1 MPWFFLIYLSGDIE
15 WLQFPFFPARSGLYP
30 PARNEPSASKLELE
44 PFHFRRGG
52 WGEATP
58 LATRIT
64 SLIIMWSKDKILSQ
78 EALLPLVAQW
88 QQAGEQVV
96 FTNGCF
102 DLLHL
107 GHVDYLEKARHLGHR
122 LVVGLNTDA
131 SVSRLKPGRPLQDEV
146 SRARVLASLLFVDA
160 VTLFDEQTP
169 LALIQAVR
177 PNILVKGDDYQL
189 SGIVGHEAVLEN
201 GGQVLTVPL
210 VAGYST
216 TRIVER
222 ILSTAKT

>member
-1 MPWFFLIYLSGDIE
+1 
-15 WLQFPFFPARSGLYP
+15 
-30 PARNEPSASKLELE
+30 
-44 PFHFRRGG
+44 
-52 WGEATP
+52 
-58 LATRIT
+58 
-64 SLIIMWSKDKILSQ
+64 MWAKDKILNQ
-78 EALLPLVAQW
+78 AALLPVVAAW
-88 QQAGEQVV
+88 QAAGEKVV

-107 GHVDYLEKARHLGHR
+107 GHVDYLEKARHLGQR

-160 VTLFDEQTP
+160 VVLFDEQTP
-169 LALIQAVR
+169 LALIEALR
-177 PNILVKGDDYQL
+177 PDILVKGNDYAL
-189 SGIVGHEAVLEN
+189 SGIVGHEVVLQN

-222 ILSTAKT
+222 IAAQSSAG

>member
-1 MPWFFLIYLSGDIE
+1 M
-15 WLQFPFFPARSGLYP
+15 
-30 PARNEPSASKLELE
+30 
-44 PFHFRRGG
+44 
-52 WGEATP
+52 P
-58 LATRIT
+58 LA
-64 SLIIMWSKDKILSQ
+64 
-78 EALLPLVAQW
+78 ALLPQVAAWKAQ
-88 QQAGEQVV
+88 GERVV

-107 GHVDYLEKARHLGHR
+107 GHVDYLEKARHLGQR

-131 SVSRLKPGRPLQDEV
+131 SVSCLKPGRPLQDEV

-160 VTLFDEQTP
+160 VVLFDEQTP
-169 LALIQAVR
+169 LALIEAIR
-177 PNILVKGDDYQL
+177 PDILVKGDDYQI
-189 SGIVGHEAVLEN
+189 SGIVGHEVVLQN

-222 ILSTAKT
+222 ILGSKQAEG

>member
-1 MPWFFLIYLSGDIE
+1 
-15 WLQFPFFPARSGLYP
+15 
-30 PARNEPSASKLELE
+30 
-44 PFHFRRGG
+44 
-52 WGEATP
+52 
-58 LATRIT
+58 
-64 SLIIMWSKDKILSQ
+64 MWTKDKILPLGQ
-78 EALLPLVAQW
+78 LLPLVEAW
-88 QQAGEQVV
+88 KAAHEKVV

-107 GHVDYLEKARHLGHR
+107 GHVDYLEKARHLGNR

-131 SVSRLKPGRPLQDEV
+131 SVSCLKPGRPLQDEV

-160 VTLFDEQTP
+160 VVLFGEQTP
-169 LALIQAVR
+169 LALIEALK
-177 PNILVKGDDYQL
+177 PDILVKGDDYQI
-189 SGIVGHEAVLEN
+189 SGIVGHEVVLQH

-222 ILSTAKT
+222 ILGTER

>member
-1 MPWFFLIYLSGDIE
+1 MQWTKE
-15 WLQFPFFPARSGLYP
+15 
-30 PARNEPSASKLELE
+30 K
-44 PFHFRRGG
+44 
-52 WGEATP
+52 
-58 LATRIT
+58 
-64 SLIIMWSKDKILSQ
+64 IMSR
-78 EALLPLVAQW
+78 EALLPVVAAW
-88 QQAGEQVV
+88 QAAGEKVV

-107 GHVDYLEKARHLGHR
+107 GHVDYLEQARHLGQR

-131 SVSRLKPGRPLQDEV
+131 SVSCLKPGRPLQDEV

-160 VTLFDEQTP
+160 VVLFDEQTP
-169 LALIQAVR
+169 LSLVEALR
-177 PNILVKGDDYQL
+177 PNVLVKGNDYQI
-189 SGIVGHEAVLEN
+189 SGIVGHEVVLEN

-222 ILSTAKT
+222 ILRGA

>member
-1 MPWFFLIYLSGDIE
+1 MQW
-15 WLQFPFFPARSGLYP
+15 
-30 PARNEPSASKLELE
+30 
-44 PFHFRRGG
+44 
-52 WGEATP
+52 T
-58 LATRIT
+58 
-64 SLIIMWSKDKILSQ
+64 KDKIRSR
-78 EALLPLVAQW
+78 EEVVPLVQSW
-88 QQAGEQVV
+88 QAAGEKVV

-107 GHVDYLEKARHLGHR
+107 GHVDYLEKARHLGNR
-122 LVVGLNTDA
+122 LVIGLNTDA

-160 VTLFDEQTP
+160 VVLFDEQTP
-169 LALIQAVR
+169 LALIEAVR
-177 PNILVKGDDYQL
+177 PDILVKGDDYQI
-189 SGIVGHEAVLEN
+189 SGIVGHEVVLQQ

-222 ILSTAKT
+222 ILHGA